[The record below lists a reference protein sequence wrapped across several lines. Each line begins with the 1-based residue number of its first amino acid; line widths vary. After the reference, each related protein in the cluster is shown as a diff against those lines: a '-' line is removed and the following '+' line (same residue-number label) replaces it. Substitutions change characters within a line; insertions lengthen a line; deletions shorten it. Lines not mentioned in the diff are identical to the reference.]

1 MTGLDAYLDQI
12 TENGKIILAVYQRFL
27 SQLTWEMLVGKKG
40 PVNFKL
46 GSEKKKHLYHYFHL
60 PPNSFLW
67 LNESLHRRVDG
78 AFAQCLKGLC
88 HGSPV
93 HFV

>member
-12 TENGKIILAVYQRFL
+12 TENGKIIFAVYQRFL

-46 GSEKKKHLYHYFHL
+46 GSEKKASL
-60 PPNSFLW
+60 PLFSPATKQF
-67 LNESLHRRVDG
+67 SL
-78 AFAQCLKGLC
+78 AQ
-88 HGSPV
+88 
-93 HFV
+93 

>member
-46 GSEKKKHLYHYFHL
+46 GSYFHL
-60 PPNSFLW
+60 SPNSFLW